1 MFAPFF
7 VQPQPF
13 ACYTHCYSKPNV
25 CREPS
30 ACCPFPFLLFL
41 PFLFA
46 FPCFICI
53 ATKLFFFLLPVLFFA
68 LVCSTAG
75 DVLSAVVP
83 SAPEKPCDKKS
94 CPKPCDK
101 KSCPR
106 TDHSTVSVTS
116 DETTLTI
123 AVSAPGVATKD
134 LDVQLQAGEPP
145 SLTIKGESTI
155 AGTSRGVERTILL
168 PKDVDVDKMSAQH
181 ADGLL
186 TVKVPK
192 KLTPAPK
199 PIKIVKAPAP
209 DTDPSAAT
217 STSEPPPTT
226 PTDAAPSSPPTT
238 PAAVA
243 DHAGRQS
250 PEWEVVKE
258 SAKSVDDAMLADLA
272 FMGFNDRAHNAALLA
287 KHGSLKAVVK
297 ELVADRRTSLESKQ

>member
-7 VQPQPF
+7 VRPQPF
-13 ACYTHCYSKPNV
+13 ACYSKPNV
-25 CREPS
+25 CRESS
-30 ACCPFPFLLFL
+30 ACCPFPFLLL
-41 PFLFA
+41 VPFL

-68 LVCSTAG
+68 LVCSAAG
-75 DVLSAVVP
+75 DVLSAVIP
-83 SAPEKPCDKKS
+83 SAPEKACDKKPCDKKS
-94 CPKPCDK
+94 CPPA
-101 KSCPR
+101 
-106 TDHSTVSVTS
+106 DHSTVSVTS

-123 AVSAPGVATKD
+123 AISAPGVATKD

-145 SLTIKGESTI
+145 SLTIKGESTV

-168 PKDVDVDKMSAQH
+168 PKDVDVDQMSAQH

-209 DTDPSAAT
+209 DTHPPPAAA

-226 PTDAAPSSPPTT
+226 PTAAAPSSPPTT
-238 PAAVA
+238 
-243 DHAGRQS
+243 
-250 PEWEVVKE
+250 EWEVVKE
-258 SAKSVDDAMLADLA
+258 SAKSVDDAMLADLDE
-272 FMGFNDRAHNAALLA
+272 MGFTDRAHNAALLA
-287 KHGSLKAVVK
+287 KLGSLKAVVK
-297 ELVADRRTSLESKQ
+297 ELVAEQRAPRESGKQ